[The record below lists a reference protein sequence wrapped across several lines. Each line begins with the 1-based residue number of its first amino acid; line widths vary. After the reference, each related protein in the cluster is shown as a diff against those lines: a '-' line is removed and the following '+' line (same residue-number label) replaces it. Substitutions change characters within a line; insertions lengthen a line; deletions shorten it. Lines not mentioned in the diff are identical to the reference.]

1 MGTVDVS
8 TIQFFRIEVLETYR
22 NIHNIIIIIII
33 LLYSQPGCTKSRFPR
48 FPLSNAAYK
57 RLFVGSEDVPRLQRA
72 DNVTDHP
79 LLLVSATL

>member
-1 MGTVDVS
+1 MDVS
-8 TIQFFRIEVLETYR
+8 TIQYFRIEVLETYR
-22 NIHNIIIIIII
+22 NIHNYNNYNK

-79 LLLVSATL
+79 LLPVSATL